1 MTKRKE
7 PRKPAKDGQP
17 PKVMPIKPKP
27 NTGQESSTCEV
38 IGHVLKIGRGSRDGK
53 GPRAQRQHGG
63 RPTAHEQEIRRTA
76 REQILRTKEA
86 IGQESYAAFETLRD
100 AHRGDIVDPQESVA
114 RQRAADS
121 LLRKA
126 GIGDTMKIEGGPPVI
141 VNLGGMPTYPKPDA
155 DVDGLEPEDP
165 DAHGDPPGA

>member
-1 MTKRKE
+1 MPKRKE
-7 PRKPAKDGQP
+7 PRPPAKDGHTG
-17 PKVMPIKPKP
+17 KVTPIKPKSDAD
-27 NTGQESSTCEV
+27 QESASCTV
-38 IGHVLKIGRGSRDGK
+38 IGPVLKIGTGSRGGK

-100 AHRGDIVDPQESVA
+100 AHLGKIDPEESMA

-121 LLRKA
+121 LLKKA
-126 GIGDTMKIEGGPPVI
+126 GIGDTVKIEGGPPVI
-141 VNLGGMPTYPKPDA
+141 VNLGGMPSYPKPGS

-165 DAHGDPPGA
+165 DAHSDPPGA